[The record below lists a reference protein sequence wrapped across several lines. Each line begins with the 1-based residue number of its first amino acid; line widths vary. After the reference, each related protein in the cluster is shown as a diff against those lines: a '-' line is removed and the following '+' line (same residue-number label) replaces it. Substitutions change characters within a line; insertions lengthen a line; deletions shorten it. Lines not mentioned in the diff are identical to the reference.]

1 MRRRNRG
8 QGAGDSSDVPAV
20 TGGGAGDASLW
31 GPRSMM
37 MSPFRSFR
45 DLEQEMEAMMR
56 GFGLSNLESPLTPRG
71 SLSLAVDV
79 QDKEDHYEIQADL
92 PGLSREDIKAR
103 RLSRLF

>member
-1 MRRRNRG
+1 
-8 QGAGDSSDVPAV
+8 
-20 TGGGAGDASLW
+20 
-31 GPRSMM
+31 MM